1 LASQIRSSLI
11 SRSEI
16 ADGFVFRV
24 TTSSR
29 ISSSEIKEWIGM
41 ERMCCPFLSIELV
54 VGGDNEM
61 SLIMRGGIEEMILAE
76 FPLAADS
83 TLHQGGALLP

>member
-1 LASQIRSSLI
+1 
-11 SRSEI
+11 
-16 ADGFVFRV
+16 
-24 TTSSR
+24 
-29 ISSSEIKEWIGM
+29 M

-61 SLIMRGGIEEMILAE
+61 SLIMRGPSGIEEMILAE